1 MHQQPQIDDVGHGRS
16 VVCVSGNKLIIS
28 KLDETLGTITRHISV
43 GDTPR
48 RVLYSKFLNL
58 LVVAISETKPRPT
71 SQGSSYRPEGSN
83 EIMSSLK
90 FIHPDRYVRLLQ
102 CHFRLQ
108 LICYSGQILLHRPL
122 QNSNVSEGGERGSC
136 GRIFGIMGGLSEALR
151 RTLANLW
158 KTGRSPTRTRPTTTF

>member
-1 MHQQPQIDDVGHGRS
+1 MKCQPCYKQSPITAITRMHQQSQMDEAGHDRS

-58 LVVAISETKPRPT
+58 LVVAISETKSRPT
-71 SQGSSYRPEGSN
+71 AQGNSYRPEGSN

-90 FIHPDRYVRLLQ
+90 FIHPDRYVHL
-102 CHFRLQ
+102 
-108 LICYSGQILLHRPL
+108 
-122 QNSNVSEGGERGSC
+122 V
-136 GRIFGIMGGLSEALR
+136 
-151 RTLANLW
+151 
-158 KTGRSPTRTRPTTTF
+158 